1 MPVNAFWEYTLS
13 LESRYADYRKRI
25 MKAFSLSAAEV
36 DILLFLA
43 NNPGFD
49 TAAQIAR
56 IRKIPKSQVS
66 MSVASLC
73 EKGLLTGA
81 HEKGDKKS
89 VHLSLS
95 PLALPVVT
103 FGREVPEEFAA
114 LRFKGFSDEE
124 KEPLLALHKKIEQN
138 LRSGLAGGPPNEGPA
153 KNERKE

>member
-1 MPVNAFWEYTLS
+1 
-13 LESRYADYRKRI
+13 
-25 MKAFSLSAAEV
+25 
-36 DILLFLA
+36 
-43 NNPGFD
+43 
-49 TAAQIAR
+49 
-56 IRKIPKSQVS
+56 

-103 FGREVPEEFAA
+103 FGREVQEEFAA
-114 LRFKGFSDEE
+114 LLFKGFSDEE
-124 KEPLLALHKKIEQN
+124 KETLLALHKKIEQN
-138 LRSGLAGGPPNEGPA
+138 LRSGLAGGPQNERNE

>member
-1 MPVNAFWEYTLS
+1 MLINAFWEYTLS

-36 DILLFLA
+36 DILLLLA

-103 FGREVPEEFAA
+103 FGREVQEEFAA
-114 LRFKGFSDEE
+114 LLFKGFSDEE
-124 KEPLLALHKKIEQN
+124 KETLLALHKKIEQN
-138 LRSGLAGGPPNEGPA
+138 LRSGLAGGPQNERNE